1 MFHGRN
7 DFGQSIMGLFR
18 QHIIDNM
25 NGTNSGKKKQCTHGE
40 IYSVVLNRYIQ

>member
-7 DFGQSIMGLFR
+7 DFGHSIMGLFR

-25 NGTNSGKKKQCTHGE
+25 YSEKKTN
-40 IYSVVLNRYIQ
+40 VLTEKSIQSC